1 VAAIRLA
8 QLGEEVILVEREELG
23 GTCLNRGCIP
33 TKTLLEAAEHVR
45 WMRENAAKIGV
56 DIRECRIDMNAL
68 LREKDAVVGQLRQ
81 GIRLLLKSRRVK
93 VIKGEAVFLGAET
106 VAVEGE
112 GGREIFTPRAVV
124 IATGSVAREL
134 PVPGGT
140 SRLVLQS
147 EEVLDLDPLPGD
159 LAIIGGGVIGVE
171 LATIYS
177 GLGSRVTILE
187 MMDRV
192 LPALDAELSAA
203 CAKALRGRG
212 VKLHLQSTAEGI
224 ADLPDGKARVRFVE
238 GGAEAELLAD
248 RVAVCVGRKANIGG
262 LGLEKAG
269 VRIENGWIGIDA
281 FLRTSVPG
289 IYAVG
294 DVTGGPLLAH
304 VASHQGA
311 VAACNIHGEEKEYQ
325 MRIVP
330 QCVFASPE
338 IATVGLSEAEARNQ
352 GRNVVVG
359 RFPMGGNGKAVLMR
373 QTGGFAKIVVDAG
386 DGDIL
391 GVQIIGPHAS
401 DLIGEAVMA
410 MQAEA
415 TVHEMAEAIHPHPT
429 LTESLHEAALAALG
443 MPIHAVK

>member
-1 VAAIRLA
+1 MAAIRLA

-45 WMRENAAKIGV
+45 WMRENATKIGI
-56 DIRECRIDMNAL
+56 DIRGCRIDMMAL
-68 LREKDAVVGQLRQ
+68 LREKDAVVRQLRQ
-81 GIRLLLKSRRVK
+81 GVKFLLQSRRVK
-93 VIKGEAVFLGAET
+93 AIRGEAAFQGADT

-112 GGREIFTPRAVV
+112 GGRRIFTPRAVV

-134 PVPGGT
+134 PVPGGA
-140 SRLVLQS
+140 SGRVLQS
-147 EEVLDLDPLPGD
+147 EAVLDLDHVPGE

-192 LPALDAELSAA
+192 LSTLDSEISAV
-203 CAKALRGRG
+203 CANALRGRG
-212 VKLHLQSTAEGI
+212 VELHLNSRVEGI
-224 ADLPDGKARVRFVE
+224 TDLPDGKAAVRYVE
-238 GGAEAELLAD
+238 GGAEAVSLAD
-248 RVAVCVGRKANIGG
+248 RVAVCVGRRANIDG

-269 VRIENGWIGIDA
+269 VHVADGWIEIDP
-281 FLRTSVPG
+281 FLRTSVPW
-289 IYAVG
+289 IYAIG

-304 VASHQGA
+304 VASHQGV
-311 VAACNIHGEEKEYQ
+311 VAAGNIHGEEKKYQ
-325 MRIVP
+325 QRIVP

-338 IATVGLSEAEARNQ
+338 IATVGLSEEEARNK
-352 GRNVVVG
+352 GMNVVVG

-373 QTGGFAKIVVDAG
+373 QTAGFAKIVAGAG
-386 DGDIL
+386 DGEIL

-401 DLIGEAVMA
+401 DLIGEGVMA

-415 TVHEMAEAIHPHPT
+415 TIHEMAEAIHPHPT
-429 LTESLHEAALAALG
+429 LSESLHEAALAALG